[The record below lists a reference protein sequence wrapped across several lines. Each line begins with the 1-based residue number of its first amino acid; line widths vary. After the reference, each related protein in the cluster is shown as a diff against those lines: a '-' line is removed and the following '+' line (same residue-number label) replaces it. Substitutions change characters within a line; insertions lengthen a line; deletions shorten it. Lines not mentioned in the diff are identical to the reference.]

1 MNDSWSQPAAAPNNR
16 GRTEVLKNL
25 GSTPIK
31 FMYRHLKYVAVT
43 MLCGL
48 LVDTAFAASAP
59 ETSELTLTAAQQ
71 AEILSEFSVVLN
83 KSYVVPQNA
92 KAYIEALD
100 QAVANGHFSATLGI
114 DEFIS
119 HANTLIQETHPD
131 KHLRLLTPEK
141 YDQVMKMFY
150 GEQSDNE
157 TAQPAGHVAK
167 EHKSA
172 EQTSNGHTSRQ
183 RASTGSLKSIGVG
196 RVSEISRDG
205 LNQIAYLEL
214 ERFDASS
221 RSVNFINRVFSTF
234 SDSDGVIIDL
244 RNCGGGEGEM
254 VSILSSFFFAEAT
267 HLLSSSMQVDAHGN
281 RPLVERWTIPNE
293 LSDSFAD
300 KPLIILISNKTFSAA
315 ESFAFGM
322 QAVGRAELIGE
333 TTGGGGYM
341 NDFFALPYSL
351 GASVSVGRTFDHRTG
366 KDWQGIGV
374 MPDLKVESDHALKTA
389 LDIFTGESGKL
400 AELTGEELA
409 IYEQIQAYTNA
420 WYGADSQIM
429 ERLLTDDFLSIYKA
443 ADGAEIARISNAQL
457 VQQTADGKGTA
468 TNRIYHNRII
478 RDIEVDK
485 TTATVTLILRATV
498 HEMALQKSGN
508 TWMIIKDTYT
518 DKVRG

>member
-59 ETSELTLTAAQQ
+59 ETSELTLTAEQQ
-71 AEILSEFSVVLN
+71 AEILSEFSVVLKTN
-83 KSYVVPQNA
+83 YVVPQNA

-100 QAVANGHFSATLGI
+100 QAVANGHFSAALGI

-119 HANTLIQETHPD
+119 QANKLIQETHSD

-141 YDQVMKMFY
+141 YDQVMEMFY
-150 GEQSDNE
+150 GEQGDDE
-157 TAQPAGHVAK
+157 TAQPAGHVAN
-167 EHKSA
+167 EH
-172 EQTSNGHTSRQ
+172 TTRQ
-183 RASTGSLKSIGVG
+183 RASAGSLKSIGVG

-214 ERFDASS
+214 ERFDASA

-234 SDSDGVIIDL
+234 SESDGVIIDL
-244 RNCGGGEGEM
+244 RICGGGEGEM
-254 VSILSSFFFAEAT
+254 VRILSSFFFAEPT
-267 HLLSSSMQVDAHGN
+267 HLLSSSLQVDAYGN

-293 LSDSFAD
+293 LSDYFAD
-300 KPLIILISNKTFSAA
+300 KPLIILISEKTFSAA

-322 QAVGRAELIGE
+322 QAVGRAELVGE

-374 MPDLKVESDHALKTA
+374 LPDLQVASDHALKTA
-389 LDIFTGESGKL
+389 LDIFSEESGKL
-400 AELTGEELA
+400 ANLTGEELA
-409 IYEQIQAYTNA
+409 IYKQIQAFTNA
-420 WYGADSQIM
+420 WYEAAPQIM
-429 ERLLTDDFLSIYKA
+429 EQLLTDNFLSIYEA
-443 ADGAEIARISNAQL
+443 ADGAEIARITHAQL

-478 RDIEVDK
+478 RDIKIDK
-485 TTATVTLILRATV
+485 TTATLTLILRETV
-498 HEMALQKSGN
+498 HQMELQKSAGI
-508 TWMIIKDTYT
+508 WKIKKDTYR

>member
-1 MNDSWSQPAAAPNNR
+1 
-16 GRTEVLKNL
+16 
-25 GSTPIK
+25 
-31 FMYRHLKYVAVT
+31 MYRHLTFLTVSL
-43 MLCGL
+43 LCGL
-48 LVDTAFAASAP
+48 FVDTAFAASAS
-59 ETSELTLTAAQQ
+59 EASELTLTAEQQ
-71 AEILSEFSVVLN
+71 AKILSEFSVVLN
-83 KSYVVPQNA
+83 ANYVVPQNA
-92 KAYIEALD
+92 KAYVEALD
-100 QAVANGHFSATLGI
+100 RAVDNGHFSAALSVE
-114 DEFIS
+114 EFIS
-119 HANTLIQETHPD
+119 QTNKLIQETHPD

-141 YDQVMKMFY
+141 FDLVMKMFY
-150 GEQSDNE
+150 GEQSDSE
-157 TAQPAGHVAK
+157 TSEPAGHVAN
-167 EHKSA
+167 E
-172 EQTSNGHTSRQ
+172 HTSRQ
-183 RASTGSLKSIGVG
+183 RASTGSLNSIGVG

-214 ERFDASS
+214 ERFDAST

-254 VSILSSFFFAEAT
+254 VSILSSFFFAEPT
-267 HLLSSSMQVDAHGN
+267 HLLSSSLQVDAYGN
-281 RPLVERWTIPNE
+281 RPLVERWTTPNE
-293 LSDSFAD
+293 LSDYFAD
-300 KPLIILISNKTFSAA
+300 KPLIILISEKTFSAA

-322 QAVGRAELIGE
+322 QAVGRAELVGE

-429 ERLLTDDFLSIYKA
+429 EQLLTDDFLSIYKA
-443 ADGAEIARISNAQL
+443 ADGAEIARISHAQL

-468 TNRIYHNRII
+468 ANRIFHNRII
-478 RDIEVDK
+478 RDIEIDK
-485 TTATVTLILRATV
+485 TTATVTLILRETV
-498 HEMALQKSGN
+498 HEMALQRSGS
-508 TWMIIKDTYT
+508 TWKIIKDTYR

>member
-1 MNDSWSQPAAAPNNR
+1 MYQQLKFLAA
-16 GRTEVLKNL
+16 TL
-25 GSTPIK
+25 
-31 FMYRHLKYVAVT
+31 
-43 MLCGL
+43 LCGL
-48 LVDTAFAASAP
+48 LVDTAIAASAP
-59 ETSELTLTAAQQ
+59 ETPELTLTAEQQ

-83 KSYVVPQNA
+83 ANYVVPQNA
-92 KAYIEALD
+92 KAYVEALD
-100 QAVANGHFSATLGI
+100 HAVDNGHFSAALSVE
-114 DEFIS
+114 EFIS
-119 HANTLIQETHPD
+119 QTNKLIQETHPD

-141 YDQVMKMFY
+141 FDLVMKMFY
-150 GEQSDNE
+150 GEQSDDE
-157 TAQPAGHVAK
+157 TSEPAGHVAN
-167 EHKSA
+167 EHKPA
-172 EQTSNGHTSRQ
+172 EQPSNEHTSRQ
-183 RASTGSLKSIGVG
+183 RASTGSLNSIGVG

-214 ERFDASS
+214 ERFDAST

-254 VSILSSFFFAEAT
+254 VRILSSFFFAEPT
-267 HLLSSSMQVDAHGN
+267 HLLSSSLQVDAYGN

-293 LSDSFAD
+293 LSDYFAD
-300 KPLIILISNKTFSAA
+300 KPLIILISEKTFSAA

-322 QAVGRAELIGE
+322 QAVGRAELVGE

-374 MPDLKVESDHALKTA
+374 LPDLQVASDHALKTA
-389 LDIFTGESGKL
+389 LDIFSEESGKL
-400 AELTGEELA
+400 ANLTGEELA
-409 IYEQIQAYTNA
+409 IYKQIQAFTNA
-420 WYGADSQIM
+420 WYEAAPQIM
-429 ERLLTDDFLSIYKA
+429 EQLLTDNFLSIYEA
-443 ADGAEIARISNAQL
+443 ADGAEIARITHAQL

-478 RDIEVDK
+478 RDIKIDK
-485 TTATVTLILRATV
+485 TTATLTLILRETV
-498 HEMALQKSGN
+498 HQMELQKSAGI
-508 TWMIIKDTYT
+508 WKIKKDTYR

>member
-1 MNDSWSQPAAAPNNR
+1 MYQQLKFLAA
-16 GRTEVLKNL
+16 TL
-25 GSTPIK
+25 
-31 FMYRHLKYVAVT
+31 
-43 MLCGL
+43 LCGL
-48 LVDTAFAASAP
+48 LIDTAIAASAP
-59 ETSELTLTAAQQ
+59 ETPELTLTAEQQ

-83 KSYVVPQNA
+83 ANYVVPRNA
-92 KAYIEALD
+92 KAYVEALD
-100 QAVANGHFSATLGI
+100 HAVDNGHFSAALSVE
-114 DEFIS
+114 EFIS
-119 HANTLIQETHPD
+119 QTNKLIQETHPD

-150 GEQSDNE
+150 GEQSDDE
-157 TAQPAGHVAK
+157 TAQPAGHVAN
-167 EHKSA
+167 EH
-172 EQTSNGHTSRQ
+172 TTRQ
-183 RASTGSLKSIGVG
+183 RASAGSLKSIGVG

-214 ERFDASS
+214 ERFDASA

-234 SDSDGVIIDL
+234 SESDGVIIDL
-244 RNCGGGEGEM
+244 RICGGGEGEM
-254 VSILSSFFFAEAT
+254 VRILSSFFFAEPT
-267 HLLSSSMQVDAHGN
+267 HLLSSSLHVDAQGN

-293 LSDSFAD
+293 LSNSFAD
-300 KPLIILISNKTFSAA
+300 KPLIVLISEKTFSAA

-341 NDFFALPYSL
+341 NDFFALPHSL

-374 MPDLKVESDHALKTA
+374 TPDLQVESDHALKTA
-389 LDIFTGESGKL
+389 LDIFSDESGKL
-400 AELTGEELA
+400 AKLKGEELA
-409 IYEQIQAYTNA
+409 IYKQIQAYTNA

-429 ERLLTDDFLSIYKA
+429 ELLLTDDFLSIYKA
-443 ADGAEIARISNAQL
+443 ADGAEIARISHAQL
-457 VQQTADGKGTA
+457 VQRTADGKGTT